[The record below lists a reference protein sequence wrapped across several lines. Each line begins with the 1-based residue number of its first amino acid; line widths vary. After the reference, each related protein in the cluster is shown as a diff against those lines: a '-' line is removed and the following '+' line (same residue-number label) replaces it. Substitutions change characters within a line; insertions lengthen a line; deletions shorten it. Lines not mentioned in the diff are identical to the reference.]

1 MADSV
6 LNSGFRN
13 YFSSYGQGSVAFN
26 QLYDSTLVLTNVYD
40 GSVIG
45 TGGWRPITPADF
57 SEVIISGATVSVGSV
72 ALTGSP
78 NVTLNDG
85 TVKVAITGTQGI
97 MVNGGYIGLT
107 GQPIVV
113 NAAVTGAPVF
123 TITGNPTIY
132 TTPAPI
138 APMAAVTVS
147 GTNTFS
153 SVTGIA
159 LQANASRR
167 KAYIQNI
174 SSGSVLWVGYGF
186 GPSTG
191 AANILLKAASADN
204 AGDGGSLIED
214 SFTGALYVSGV
225 TRFIAWQA

>member
-72 ALTGSP
+72 AITGSP
-78 NVTLNDG
+78 NFTANDG
-85 TVKVAITGTQGI
+85 TVKVNI
-97 MVNGGYIGLT
+97 T